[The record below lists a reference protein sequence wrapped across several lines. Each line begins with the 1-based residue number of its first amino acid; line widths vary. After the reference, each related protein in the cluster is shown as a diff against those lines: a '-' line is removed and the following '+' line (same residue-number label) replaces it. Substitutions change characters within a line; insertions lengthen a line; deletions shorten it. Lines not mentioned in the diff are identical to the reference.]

1 MRILIIGGG
10 GFVGQKLAHA
20 IAERGILRGDAV
32 DHLALADI
40 AEPEAVDAAFPVTC
54 HTLDIAERDHVDAI
68 IAQDWDVI
76 YHLAAV
82 VSAQAEADFV
92 AGMRTNFFGTF
103 NILEACRTRVGKPV
117 LVYASSVASF
127 STDVPQPIQD
137 WTATTPQTSY
147 GTQKAIGELLLN
159 DYSRRG
165 FIDGRGV
172 RLPTVVVRPGVPNAA
187 ASSFFSSII
196 REPLQGE
203 PAMCPVDVEQ
213 EVWLASP
220 RVTVENLVR
229 VAEVESEAI
238 GAIRNFSLP
247 GMTTTVGAMLEALEA
262 VAGENVIG
270 LVDHER
276 DPAIENIVRGWSSA
290 LVTDRADEL
299 GLIRDDSFE
308 RIVEEFIANDMRP
321 ADAT

>member
-10 GFVGQKLAHA
+10 GFVGQKLARA
-20 IAERGILRGDAV
+20 IAERGSLRGTAV
-32 DHLALADI
+32 SHLALADI
-40 AEPEAVDAAFPVTC
+40 VGPEDIAAAFPVTT
-54 HTLDIAERDHVDAI
+54 HTLDIAERDQVDAI

-103 NILEACRTRVGKPV
+103 NILEACRTRVEVPV

-147 GTQKAIGELLLN
+147 GTQKAIGELLLS
-159 DYSRRG
+159 DYTRRG

-172 RLPTVVVRPGVPNAA
+172 RLPTVVVRPGKPNAA

-196 REPLQGE
+196 REPLQGD

-238 GAIRNFSLP
+238 GALRNFSLP
-247 GMTTTVGAMLEALEA
+247 GMTTTVGAMLKALET

-276 DPAIENIVRGWSSA
+276 DPVIEKIVQGWSST
-290 LVTDRADEL
+290 LLTDKADEL
-299 GLIRDDSFE
+299 GLIRDESFT
-308 RIVEEFIANDMRP
+308 RIIEEFIANDMRP
-321 ADAT
+321 ADSA

>member
-20 IAERGILRGDAV
+20 LAARGSLREQPVA
-32 DHLALADI
+32 HLALADI
-40 AEPEAVDAAFPVTC
+40 VEPDTVEAGFSVTT
-54 HTLDIAERDHVDAI
+54 HILDIAERGQVDAI
-68 IAQDWDVI
+68 IAGDWDVI

-103 NILEACRTRVGKPV
+103 NILEACRTRIGTPV

-172 RLPTVVVRPGVPNAA
+172 RLPTVVVRPGKPNAA

-229 VAEVESEAI
+229 VAEVDGDAI
-238 GAIRNFSLP
+238 GPMRNFSLP
-247 GMTTTVGAMLEALEA
+247 GMTTTVKAMLAALEA
-262 VAGENVIG
+262 VAGENVVG

-276 DPAIENIVRGWSSA
+276 NPTIEKIVQGWSSQ
-290 LVTDRADEL
+290 LVTDKADEL
-299 GLIRDDSFE
+299 GLIRDESFE
-308 RIVEEFIANDMRP
+308 RIIEEFIANDMKP
-321 ADAT
+321 VET